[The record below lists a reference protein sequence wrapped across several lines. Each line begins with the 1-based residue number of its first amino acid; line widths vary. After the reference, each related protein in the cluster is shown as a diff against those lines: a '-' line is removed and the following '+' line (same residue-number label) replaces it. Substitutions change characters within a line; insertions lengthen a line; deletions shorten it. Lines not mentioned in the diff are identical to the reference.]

1 MAIMVQEVTLRIVY
15 DDSDVYTP
23 PQHWNWQKS
32 LTVDKKNVGQS
43 FVVADVHGTG
53 PEPATSAEAVEFVV
67 R

>member
-15 DDSDVYTP
+15 DDSEVYTP

-32 LTVDKKNVGQS
+32 LAVDKKTVGQA
-43 FVVADVHGTG
+43 FVVADVQGSRA
-53 PEPATSAEAVEFVV
+53 EPATSAEAVEFVV